1 MFIRFVGTHSEYDKI
16 DAIVTFTVTTKFDE
30 VMMELRPI
38 RTKRGYNLAMKEAEA
53 LWDAPARSA
62 EADRLEVMTLLIQE
76 YEREHCPILDLEPID
91 FLLHVMEAR
100 GLTRKEL
107 EPFIGSRAR
116 VAEVL
121 NRVRP
126 LSLEMIRRLSTGL
139 GIPAEVLIQPYYVT
153 RAA

>member
-1 MFIRFVGTHSEYDKI
+1 
-16 DAIVTFTVTTKFDE
+16 
-30 VMMELRPI
+30 MELRPI
-38 RTKRGYNLAMKEAEA
+38 RIKRDYNLAMKEAEA

-62 EADRLEVMTLLIQE
+62 EADRLEVLTLLIQE
-76 YEREHCPILDLEPID
+76 YEREHYPIPDPEPID
-91 FLLHVMEAR
+91 FLLHVMDAR
-100 GLTRKEL
+100 GLTRKDM

-139 GIPAEVLIQPYYVT
+139 GIPAEVLIQPYAVT
-153 RAA
+153 QAA

>member
-1 MFIRFVGTHSEYDKI
+1 
-16 DAIVTFTVTTKFDE
+16 
-30 VMMELRPI
+30 MELRPI
-38 RTKRGYNLAMKEAEA
+38 RTKREYNLAMNEAEA

-76 YEREHCPILDLEPID
+76 YEREHYPIPDPEPIE
-91 FLLHVMEAR
+91 FLLHVMDAR

-107 EPFIGSRAR
+107 EPFLGSRAR

-126 LSLEMIRRLSTGL
+126 LSLKMIRRLSTGL
-139 GIPAEVLIQPYYVT
+139 GIPAEVLIQPYDVT

>member
-1 MFIRFVGTHSEYDKI
+1 
-16 DAIVTFTVTTKFDE
+16 
-30 VMMELRPI
+30 
-38 RTKRGYNLAMKEAEA
+38 
-53 LWDAPARSA
+53 
-62 EADRLEVMTLLIQE
+62 MTLLIQE
-76 YEREHCPILDLEPID
+76 YEREHYPIPDPEPID
-91 FLLHVMEAR
+91 FLLHVMDAR

-139 GIPAEVLIQPYYVT
+139 GIPAEVLIQPYAVT

>member
-1 MFIRFVGTHSEYDKI
+1 
-16 DAIVTFTVTTKFDE
+16 
-30 VMMELRPI
+30 MELRPI
-38 RTKRGYNLAMKEAEA
+38 RSKREHQAALEEAEA
-53 LWDAPARSA
+53 LWNAPEGSL
-62 EADRLEVMTLLIQE
+62 EADRLEVLTLIIE
-76 YEREHCPILDLEPID
+76 AYERDHFPIEAPDPID

-100 GLTRKEL
+100 EMTRKDL

-126 LSLEMIRRLSTGL
+126 LTLEMIRKLSNGL
-139 GIPAEVLIQPYYVT
+139 GLPADVLVRGYRVK

>member
-1 MFIRFVGTHSEYDKI
+1 
-16 DAIVTFTVTTKFDE
+16 
-30 VMMELRPI
+30 MELRPI
-38 RTKRGYNLAMKEAEA
+38 RTKREYNLAMNEAEA
-53 LWDAPARSA
+53 LWDAPAGSA

-76 YEREHCPILDLEPID
+76 YEREHYPIPDPEPID

-139 GIPAEVLIQPYYVT
+139 GIPAEVLIQPYDVT